1 MLCIWFGWSSC
12 TSTSNM
18 AEAKMR
24 TPSRSLA
31 AFAALLLVAFA
42 TLLMEGSVAAYAAG
56 ADAAPGDTSPPKPP
70 KPPKPSECQYRDAKY
85 GEGAMICVAPGFA
98 QICDDKSK
106 WSDPTQAAPYHEV
119 CAHAQISVPG
129 TPTVQCLYHD
139 VKYVPGAK
147 ICVGPKYG
155 LLCSPDGVWTTDLD
169 ASFEDACAKAQIPAP
184 TYPAAPA
191 GK

>member
-56 ADAAPGDTSPPKPP
+56 ADAAPGDKSK
-70 KPPKPSECQYRDAKY
+70 KPSECEYRDAKY
-85 GEGAMICVAPGFA
+85 GEGAMICVAQGFA
-98 QICDDKSK
+98 QICGDKSK
-106 WSDPTQAAPYHEV
+106 WGDPTQAAPYNAV
-119 CAHAQISVPG
+119 CEHAQISVPG

-169 ASFEDACAKAQIPAP
+169 ASFESACDKAQIPAP

-191 GK
+191 AK

>member
-31 AFAALLLVAFA
+31 AFAALFLVAFA

-56 ADAAPGDTSPPKPP
+56 ADDAPGDKSK
-70 KPPKPSECQYRDAKY
+70 KPSECEYRDAKY
-85 GEGAMICVAPGFA
+85 GEGAMICVAQGFA
-98 QICDDKSK
+98 QICGDKSK
-106 WSDPTQAAPYHEV
+106 WSDPTQAAPYDKV
-119 CAHAQISVPG
+119 CANAKISVPG
-129 TPTVQCLYHD
+129 APPVQCLYHD
-139 VKYVPGAK
+139 VKYAVGAK
-147 ICVGPKYG
+147 ICVGPYYG
-155 LLCSPDGVWTTDLD
+155 LACIADGEWVPEPDTTGFKK
-169 ASFEDACAKAQIPAP
+169 SCANAQIPAP